1 MTFKL
6 FFTTDVHGSDR
17 CFRKFLNSAKF
28 YDAQVIV
35 LGGDMTGKAVV
46 PVVHN
51 TGNTYTTNFA
61 SHPRQVE
68 ADQLEELLNEIR
80 FNGFYPYVTTP
91 DELSSIQADPNG
103 SAWLFHKVI
112 KESLQEWFALAQER
126 LEPTGIKVYISPG
139 NDDDFVV
146 DEVLNSSDFVINPE
160 EQVVEIAPNVY
171 MLSFGYAN
179 PTPWNSP
186 REISEEEMARRLEP
200 LADQMPAD
208 CLSIYNIHVPPID
221 TPIDQAAKLNGNLK
235 PIVEGGQVAMIG
247 AGSTAV
253 RDLILKYQP
262 SIGLHGH
269 IHEASGAIRLGRTVC
284 INPGSEYSDG
294 VLRGALLTL
303 DEKTGKFDYQLT
315 MG

>member
-46 PVVHN
+46 PVVHAS
-51 TGNTYTTNFA
+51 GNSYTANFTN
-61 SHPRQVE
+61 HPRTVD
-68 ADQLEELLNEIR
+68 ADKLEDLLNEIR
-80 FNGFYPYVTTP
+80 FNGFYPYVTSP
-91 DELSSIQADPNG
+91 DELASIQADPHG
-103 SAWLFHKVI
+103 SEWLFRKVI
-112 KESLQEWFALAQER
+112 TESLQGWMALAQER
-126 LEPTGIKVYISPG
+126 LEGTGIKVYISPG

-146 DEVLNSSDFVINPE
+146 DDVLNSSEFVINPE
-160 EQVVEIAPNVY
+160 EQVVEIAPSVY

-186 REISEEEMARRLEP
+186 REIPEEQIAARLEP
-200 LADQMPAD
+200 LAAQMPSD
-208 CLSIYNIHVPPID
+208 CLTIYNIHVPPID
-221 TPIDQAAKLNGNLK
+221 TPIDQAAKLDHNLK
-235 PIVEGGQVAMIG
+235 PVVEGGHVAMIG

-262 SIGLHGH
+262 SVGLHGH

-303 DEKTGKFDYQLT
+303 DERTGKFDYQLT
-315 MG
+315 TG